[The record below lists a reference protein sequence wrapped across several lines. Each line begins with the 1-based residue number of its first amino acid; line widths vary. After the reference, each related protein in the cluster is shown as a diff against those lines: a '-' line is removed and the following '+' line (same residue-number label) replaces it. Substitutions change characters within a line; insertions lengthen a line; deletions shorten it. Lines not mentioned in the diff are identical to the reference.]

1 MFCHGI
7 PHPKESFAGSLANF
21 HFGTEQGA
29 GHLKRRWVL
38 NNLDWVLLW
47 IFSPICWSWDE
58 KGKVRFWDSSPSWW
72 LDCCTSLLKMV
83 VIFKFYLLY
92 WVKKLPLWYQ
102 LYCRIPS
109 SPTDCVQ
116 QQRSSRRFLRE
127 FADWLVEAAGW
138 GLSFIINQLNVCYF
152 FFSHLF

>member
-1 MFCHGI
+1 MLWGRSVKDLI
-7 PHPKESFAGSLANF
+7 
-21 HFGTEQGA
+21 
-29 GHLKRRWVL
+29 
-38 NNLDWVLLW
+38 NLSWVLLW
-47 IFSPICWSWDE
+47 TFSPICWGWNE
-58 KGKVRFWDSSPSWW
+58 KGKVRLWDSPPSWW
-72 LDCCTSLLKMV
+72 LDCCTSLLRMV
-83 VIFKFYLLY
+83 VIFKFFLLY

-138 GLSFIINQLNVCYF
+138 GLSFIINQLNACYYMSQSV
-152 FFSHLF
+152 FSMIHLKHPVVRQTNAMVGANQRTCS